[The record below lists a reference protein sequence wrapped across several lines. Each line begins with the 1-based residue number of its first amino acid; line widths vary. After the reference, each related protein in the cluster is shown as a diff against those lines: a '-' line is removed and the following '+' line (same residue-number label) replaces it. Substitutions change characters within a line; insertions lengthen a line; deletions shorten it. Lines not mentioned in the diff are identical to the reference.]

1 MSDFRDKV
9 LTLSLLAGR
18 SAPRVREGRDQSGQ
32 RFRATTDEHG
42 NTVTEWDDHQDVT
55 IRAQSVTTKAIT
67 GN

>member
-9 LTLSLLAGR
+9 LTLSLLTGG
-18 SAPRVREGRDQSGQ
+18 SAPKVREGRDQSGQ

-42 NTVTEWDDHQDVT
+42 NTTTEWDDHQDVT
-55 IRAQSVTTKAIT
+55 IRAQSVTAKAIA